1 MDDNK
6 IMTRR
11 ILVVDDEP
19 YVCEAIKMVL
29 EMDGHNVVAASNGA
43 EALEIFRAQP
53 FDLLITDY
61 SMPGMKGDE
70 LAAAAKVHNPALPII
85 MISAY
90 VEKLTGEGT
99 PLRHVSELVAKPFR
113 LDEIKQAMQ
122 RVLSNGATTAAISA

>member
-1 MDDNK
+1 MDDK
-6 IMTRR
+6 KTMTRK

-29 EMDGHNVVAASNGA
+29 ELDGHDVVAAGNGA
-43 EALEIFRAQP
+43 DALALFQSQP

-70 LAAAAKVHNPALPII
+70 LAAAAKLHNPKLPII

-90 VEKLTGEGT
+90 VEKLTGEGK
-99 PLRHVSELVAKPFR
+99 PLVNINELVAKPFR
-113 LDEIKQAMQ
+113 LDDIKQAMQ
-122 RVLSNGATTAAISA
+122 RVLNNGNAAAPARA

>member
-1 MDDNK
+1 MEAETSK
-6 IMTRR
+6 SSR

-29 EMDGHNVVAASNGA
+29 ELDGHVVAAADNGA
-43 EALEIFRAQP
+43 DALALHEEGA
-53 FDLLITDY
+53 FDLVITDY

-70 LAAAAKVHNPALPII
+70 LAAALRARNPNQKIL

-99 PLRHVSELVAKPFR
+99 PLRNVDELLAKPFR
-113 LDEIKQAMQ
+113 LEDIKDAM
-122 RVLSNGATTAAISA
+122 RKVMNPGAAA

>member
-1 MDDNK
+1 MEPETTK
-6 IMTRR
+6 SCR

-29 EMDGHNVVAASNGA
+29 ELDGHEVASVDNGA
-43 EALEIFRAQP
+43 DALALHEKGA
-53 FDLLITDY
+53 FDLVITDY

-70 LAAAAKVHNPALPII
+70 LAATIRARHPDQRII

-99 PLRHVSELVAKPFR
+99 PLRHVDELLAKPFR
-113 LDEIKQAMQ
+113 LDDIKDTVR
-122 RVLSNGATTAAISA
+122 RVMSRGAAV

>member
-1 MDDNK
+1 MDDK
-6 IMTRR
+6 KKMTRK

-29 EMDGHNVVAASNGA
+29 ELDGHDVVAAGNGA
-43 EALEIFRAQP
+43 DALALFQSQP

-70 LAAAAKVHNPALPII
+70 LAAAAKVHNPNLPII

-90 VEKLTGEGT
+90 VEKLTGEGK
-99 PLRHVSELVAKPFR
+99 PLVNISELVAKPFR
-113 LDEIKQAMQ
+113 LDDIKQAMQ
-122 RVLSNGATTAAISA
+122 RVLSNGSAAAAVR

>member
-1 MDDNK
+1 MDDK
-6 IMTRR
+6 KTMTRR

-29 EMDGHNVVAASNGA
+29 EMDGHDVVATYNGA
-43 EALEIFRAQP
+43 DALALFQSQP

-70 LAAAAKVHNPALPII
+70 LAAAAKAHKPSLPII

-99 PLRHVSELVAKPFR
+99 PLRNISELVAKPFR
-113 LDEIKQAMQ
+113 LDEIKQAIQ
-122 RVLSNGATTAAISA
+122 RVQHRPDAASIIPA